1 MRRKQLL
8 SLFMLVLG
16 VSLLVAALTVGAA
29 SSATQRFARTHVAKG
44 GTLKLN
50 ESSED
55 FDYVDPQIAYRTDD
69 WSMLNTVA
77 MPLVGFPEKAGV
89 AGTQLYPIGATA
101 FPTVSAD
108 GKTYTFQ
115 IRPGMK
121 FSDGSPVTA
130 AAYQRAFERTLS
142 PKMGSPVGVN
152 IHLQDEIVGGNAFL
166 NGKASTI
173 SGVSAKGLTLKV
185 TLTKPN
191 ATFVSQL
198 GMQWFTA
205 TKPNTPYSSQGLN
218 TFPSAGPYYIASRDP
233 GRSTVLKRNPYY
245 KGNRPANPDQIVFT
259 PNVDP
264 DQSLLQVKAG
274 QSDLDIAGNVPTS
287 SADLATTYGVN
298 KGRFWVGAT
307 SCVLYMSMNTIRPPF
322 DNVALRKAANWAI
335 DRPAQVR
342 LLGAYAGKR
351 TDQLLVP
358 GIPGYKPYN
367 VYALKGAD
375 VAKAKAVGGAA
386 IASAPAINFVHT
398 TSATSTNRAQV
409 AEYNLRQ
416 AGFQVKDV
424 PTPATTFYQ
433 VVGAKDT
440 TYNFTSNGGWC
451 ADYFD
456 PYDYINVLFD
466 GRTIQ
471 PNNNVFYTYFNN
483 ATWNAEMDKAALL
496 SGAARAAAYAKLDQ
510 ELMVKYAPVV
520 PYLIETAHFL
530 TSARVHNWIYS
541 TYFGDPYYNAL
552 TVG

>member
-1 MRRKQLL
+1 MRRNQML

-16 VSLLVAALTVGAA
+16 VSLIVAAMTVGAA
-29 SSATQRFARTHVAKG
+29 SSANQKVNKSGVTKG

-69 WSMLNTVA
+69 WSMLNVTA

-89 AGTQLYPIGATA
+89 AGTQLYPIGATS
-101 FPTVSAD
+101 FPSVSKN
-108 GKTYTFQ
+108 GKVYSFT
-115 IRPGMK
+115 IRSGMK

-130 AAYQRAFERTLS
+130 AAYQRAFERVLS

-152 IHLQDEIVGGNAFL
+152 IHLQDEIDGGNSFL
-166 NGKASTI
+166 NGKTNSIA
-173 SGVSAKGLTLKV
+173 GVSAKGQKLTV

-191 ATFVSQL
+191 ATFLSQM

-245 KGNRPANPDQIVFT
+245 KGNRPANPDEMVFT

-274 QSDLDIAGNVPTS
+274 ESDLDIGGNVPTS
-287 SADLATTYGVN
+287 SADLAKTYGVN

-307 SCVLYMSMNTIRPPF
+307 SCVYYMNMNTSRPPF
-322 DNVALRKAANWAI
+322 NNVSLRQAANWAI

-342 LLGAYAGKR
+342 LLGAFGGRR
-351 TDQLLVP
+351 TDQILVP
-358 GIPGYKPYN
+358 GVPGYKPFN
-367 VYALKGAD
+367 AYAIAGAN
-375 VAKAKAVGGAA
+375 VAKAKQVGGSA
-386 IASAPAINFVHT
+386 IASAPQINFLHT
-398 TSATSTNRAQV
+398 TSASSTNRAAV

-416 AGFQVKDV
+416 VGFNVKDV

-456 PYDYINVLFD
+456 PYDFINVLFD

-471 PNNNVFYTYFNN
+471 ANNNVFYSYFNN
-483 ATWNAEMDKAALL
+483 ASFNAAMDHAALL
-496 SGAARAAAYAKLDQ
+496 SGSARAAAYAKLDYT
-510 ELMVKYAPVV
+510 LMTKYAPVV
-520 PYLIETAHFL
+520 PYQDLNAHFF

-541 TYFGDPYYNAL
+541 NYFGDPYYNSL

>member
-1 MRRKQLL
+1 MRRKQVL

-16 VSLLVAALTVGAA
+16 ASLLVAAMTVAGASGSTTKA
-29 SSATQRFARTHVAKG
+29 GSAFAKKG

-69 WSMLNTVA
+69 WAMLSTTA
-77 MPLVGFPEKAGV
+77 MQLVGFPEKAGT
-89 AGTQLYPIGATA
+89 AGTQLYPVGATA
-101 FPTVSAD
+101 FPTVSKD
-108 GKTYTFQ
+108 GKTYTFH

-130 AAYQRAFERTLS
+130 ASYQRAFERTLS

-152 IHLQDEIVGGNAFL
+152 IGLQDEIVGADAFF
-166 NGKASTI
+166 NGKAARI
-173 SGVSAKGLTLKV
+173 SGISAKGNTLTV
-185 TLTKPN
+185 RLTKPN
-191 ATFVSQL
+191 ATFVSQM

-205 TKPNTPYSSQGLN
+205 TKANTPYTSQGLN
-218 TFPSAGPYYIASRDP
+218 TFPSAGPYYIASRDQ

-245 KGNRPANPDQIVFT
+245 KGPRPANPDEIVFT

-274 QSDLDIAGNVPTS
+274 QSDLDIGGNVPTS
-287 SADLATTYGVN
+287 SADLAKTYGVN
-298 KGRFWVGAT
+298 KSRFKVGAT
-307 SCVLYMSMNTIRPPF
+307 SCMLYMSMNNSRAPF
-322 DNVALRKAANWAI
+322 NNLALRKAVNWAI

-342 LLGAYAGKR
+342 LLGAFAGKR
-351 TDQLLVP
+351 TDQILVP

-367 VYALKGAD
+367 VYALKGAN
-375 VAKAKAVGGAA
+375 VAKAQQVGGSA
-386 IASAPAINFVHT
+386 IASAPEINFVHT
-398 TSATSTNRAQV
+398 TSPTSTNRAQV
-409 AEYNLRQ
+409 AEYNLKQ
-416 AGFQVKDV
+416 AGFKVKDV

-433 VVGAKDT
+433 VVGARNT
-440 TYNFTSNGGWC
+440 TYNMTSNGGWC

-456 PYDYINVLFD
+456 PYDYINVIFN
-466 GRTIQ
+466 GRNIQ
-471 PNNNVFYTYFNN
+471 ANNNVFYSYFNN
-483 ATWNAEMDKAALL
+483 ASFNAKMDHAANL

-520 PYLIETAHFL
+520 PYLIETAHFF
-530 TSARVHNWIYS
+530 TSARLGNWIYS
-541 TYFGDPYYNAL
+541 TYFGEPYFNSL

>member
-8 SLFMLVLG
+8 SLFMLVVG
-16 VSLLVAALTVGAA
+16 VSLLVAAMTVGIA
-29 SSATQRFARTHVAKG
+29 SSATQKVAKTHAAKG

-69 WSMLNTVA
+69 WSMLNVTA

-89 AGTQLYPIGATA
+89 AGTQLYPMGATS
-101 FPTVSAD
+101 FPTVSKA
-108 GKTYTFQ
+108 GKTYTFH

-130 AAYQRAFERTLS
+130 MAYQRAIERVLS

-152 IHLQDEIVGGNAFL
+152 IHLQDEIVGGTAFL
-166 NGKASTI
+166 NGKSAHI
-173 SGVSAKGLTLKV
+173 SGVSAKGQ
-185 TLTKPN
+185 TLTVSLVKAN
-191 ATFVSQL
+191 ATFVTQM

-218 TFPSAGPYYIASRDP
+218 VFPSAGPYYISSRDP
-233 GRSTVLKRNPYY
+233 GRSTVLKRNPFY
-245 KGNRPANPDQIVFT
+245 KGPRPANPDQIVFT

-274 QSDLDIAGNVPTS
+274 QSDLDIGGNVPTS
-287 SADLATTYGVN
+287 SADLAKSYGVN

-307 SCVLYMSMNTIRPPF
+307 SCVLYMSMNTIRAPF
-322 DNVALRKAANWAI
+322 NNLALRKAANWAI

-351 TDQLLVP
+351 TDQILVP
-358 GIPGYKPYN
+358 GVPGYKPYN
-367 VYALKGAD
+367 IYALKGAD
-375 VAKAKAVGGAA
+375 VAKAKQVGGAA
-386 IASAPAINFVHT
+386 IAAAQTINFVHT
-398 TSATSTNRAQV
+398 TSAVSTNRAQV

-433 VVGAKDT
+433 VVGSKDT
-440 TYNFTSNGGWC
+440 TYSFTSNGGWC

-456 PYDYINVLFD
+456 PYDYLNVLFD

-471 PNNNVFYTYFNN
+471 ANNNVFYTYFNSAAFN
-483 ATWNAEMDKAALL
+483 AGLDHAASL
-496 SGAARAAAYAKLDQ
+496 SGTARASAYAKLDQ
-510 ELMVKYAPVV
+510 QLMVNYAPVV
-520 PYLIETAHFL
+520 PYLVETAHFF
-530 TSARVHNWIYS
+530 TASRVHNWIYS
-541 TYFGDPYYNAL
+541 TYFGDPYYNSL
-552 TVG
+552 TIG